1 MIEEPR
7 WLNYAKK
14 LQAIAQAGLTY
25 SKDKYDIE
33 RFKKIRDISV
43 DILNNYTNMEHKKI
57 EELFANENG
66 YPTPKVDVRAAI
78 FKDNK
83 ILLVKEKIDG
93 LWSLPGGWADVDLS
107 LKENI
112 IKETKEEA
120 GANIKPEKIIAILD
134 RKKHNSTPMPYG
146 IYKIF
151 VECTFINMNFENN
164 IETSSA
170 EFFSENNLPPLSTSR
185 NTIDQLKMCFRAK
198 EKEMHKT
205 IFD

>member
-1 MIEEPR
+1 MVKEPS
-7 WLNYAKK
+7 WLIYAKK
-14 LQAIAQAGLTY
+14 LQAIAQAGLAY

-33 RFKKIRDISV
+33 RFEEIRDISV
-43 DILNNYTNMEHKKI
+43 DILKNYTDIEHKKI

-66 YPTPKVDVRAAI
+66 YPTPKVDVRAVI
-78 FKDNK
+78 FQDKK

-93 LWSLPGGWADVDLS
+93 FWSLPGGWADVDLS

-112 IKETKEEA
+112 IKEAREEA
-120 GANIKPEKIIAILD
+120 GVEIIPKRIISILD
-134 RKKHNSTPMPYG
+134 RKKHNDPPMPYG

-151 VECTFINMNFENN
+151 VQCDFIDMKFEKN

-170 EFFSENNLPPLSTSR
+170 IFFAEGDLPALSTSR
-185 NTIDQLKMCFRAK
+185 NTEEQIKMCFSAK
-198 EKEMHKT
+198 EKEYHET